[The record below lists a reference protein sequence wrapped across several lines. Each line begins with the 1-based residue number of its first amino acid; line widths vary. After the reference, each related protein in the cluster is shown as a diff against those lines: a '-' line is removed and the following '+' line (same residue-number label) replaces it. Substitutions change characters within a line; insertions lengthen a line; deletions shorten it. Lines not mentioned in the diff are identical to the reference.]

1 MNVEDVTLPAL
12 SEDRIDEIEAALFA
26 TIAHDRAEQS
36 ARAEGERRRRAR
48 RGRVWMGGAAAA
60 AVVAV
65 AAILAPS
72 MPGILGGATSGAS
85 EGSSVIVPESAGG
98 SDGDLGAPDEASVD
112 GLDPVPGASGEQ
124 SATSGREIIARASAT
139 VRVDDVDAAAAAIGD
154 EASRLGGYVEAMSI
168 GRDRV
173 QTFGAPEGDSP
184 DGSMIEP
191 VPAESSGAWI
201 TVRVP
206 AESLDQAT
214 AALSELGEVTASQV
228 DRRDVTAE
236 AVDLRARVEA
246 LQASVDRLTA
256 LVADAEST
264 RDLIAVEEALASR
277 QADLEAYR
285 QQLKSLDDQ
294 VGMSSL
300 TVALTTPQ
308 PVAEADPAGF
318 GDGLAA
324 GWSGLVATVN
334 GMVLAIGFLLP
345 WLAVIAVAVLVVW
358 LVRRTVKRRRR
369 AHAMTDADASPS
381 AGPARRRAPQRRS
394 RRARGAG
401 SRWRAP

>member
-1 MNVEDVTLPAL
+1 MNEDMNVEDVTLPAL
-12 SEDRIDEIEAALFA
+12 SEDRIEEIETALFA
-26 TIAHDRAEQS
+26 GIARDRADEG
-36 ARAEGERRRRAR
+36 ARVDLDRRRRAR
-48 RGRVWMGGAAAA
+48 RGRIWMGGAAAA

-72 MPGILGGATSGAS
+72 MPALLGGASSGMS
-85 EGSSVIVPESAGG
+85 DGSTVVAPESDGG
-98 SDGDLGAPDEASVD
+98 SGEDDLGAPEGASVD
-112 GLDPVPGASGEQ
+112 GPDPASGTSGEQ
-124 SATSGREIIARASAT
+124 STTAGREIIARASAT
-139 VRVDDVDAAAAAIGD
+139 VRVDDVDTAAAAIGD
-154 EASRLGGYVEAMSI
+154 EAARLGGYVEAMSI
-168 GRDRV
+168 GVDRV
-173 QTFGAPEGDSP
+173 DTFGAPDGDSP
-184 DGSMIEP
+184 DQTMIEP
-191 VPAESSGAWI
+191 AASGAWI

-206 AESLDQAT
+206 AGELDEAT

-236 AVDLRARVEA
+236 AVDLRARVDA

-334 GMVLAIGFLLP
+334 GMVLALGFLLP
-345 WLAVIAVAVLVVW
+345 WLAVIAVVVIAAW
-358 LVRRTVKRRRR
+358 LIRRAVKRRGSTRAADDSDANADRR
-369 AHAMTDADASPS
+369 
-381 AGPARRRAPQRRS
+381 
-394 RRARGAG
+394 
-401 SRWRAP
+401 